1 MKKKLLALSVLSLV
15 SQAHAGG
22 VQFTAPSSL
31 PTYSPPQLITPL
43 VQSANAVGTAF
54 GYSGYNP
61 IPSLANDVNLA
72 IQIKPIDTINEKP
85 YQVTY
90 SAGTLTQGL
99 SVASAVPQFGSLT
112 YQNEANY
119 QQAVWNLV
127 DGIGGYFA
135 NSINYGTSGVN
146 AFLSQVDGATRF
158 VDGNWVAANTSVN
171 ADIASF
177 NSSQDWATKRNNLD
191 QVKNS
196 LINVSNIGSALDS
209 SITST
214 IKVGNDIM
222 FDANQNL
229 GQRGLQNGLT
239 YSHFQ

>member
-1 MKKKLLALSVLSLV
+1 MKKKLLLLAVLSVV

-22 VQFTAPSSL
+22 VQFTAPSAL
-31 PTYSPPQLITPL
+31 PSYSAPQLISPL
-43 VQSANAVGTAF
+43 VQSANSVGNAF

-72 IQIKPIDTINEKP
+72 IQIKPIGTIDEKP

-90 SAGTLTQGL
+90 SAGSLTQG
-99 SVASAVPQFGSLT
+99 SPVSSAVPQFTSLT

-119 QQAVWNLV
+119 QTAVWNLV
-127 DGIGGYFA
+127 DGIGNYFA
-135 NSINYGTSGVN
+135 NSINYGKSGVN

-158 VDGNWVAANTSVN
+158 VDGNWVAPTTSVN
-171 ADIASF
+171 ADIATF
-177 NSSQDWATKRNNLD
+177 NVSQDWATKRNNLD

-196 LINVSNIGSALDS
+196 LINVSNIGYALDS
-209 SITST
+209 SINGT

-229 GQRGLQNGLT
+229 GQRGLQGGLT
-239 YSHFQ
+239 YSHYQ